1 MDRKGE
7 RGQKNKQTH
16 NVKKQLNKSPETCF
30 P

>member
-7 RGQKNKQTH
+7 RGQKKQT
-16 NVKKQLNKSPETCF
+16 NPQRKKQLNKSPETCF